1 MKYFIC
7 YLALVCLLS
16 CKQND
21 NKTLPILPS
30 TMAQAQPPM
39 QTHKEDSIL
48 IRLGGDS
55 CAYVSFDLERDS
67 NYNKLLRAYL
77 CHNKFGNDSI
87 FSPSQFADLVKRPSF
102 CKMILLFYD
111 GDKYGRVYTDIEA
124 YRLPDLRSGFLLGI
138 AGSDLDQ
145 EHLIADSLLKRD
157 YDDGLDLLW
166 GIADMKKLPS
176 LKEYLRRVDTDNFY
190 KDADL
195 VAFFHNIGNDSLRD
209 MYLAKAGKIIDFREK
224 FRALKSL
231 IIKNKSFDKGTYNE
245 LIYGT
250 PY

>member
-1 MKYFIC
+1 M
-7 YLALVCLLS
+7 V
-16 CKQND
+16 Q
-21 NKTLPILPS
+21 T
-30 TMAQAQPPM
+30 QPPM

-48 IRLGGDS
+48 IRLGPDS
-55 CAYVSFDLERDS
+55 CAYVSYDLEHDS
-67 NYNKLLRAYL
+67 NYNNLLRAYL
-77 CHNKFGNDSI
+77 CHNKFGNESI

-111 GDKYGRVYTDIEA
+111 GDKYSRIYTDIES
-124 YRLPDLRSGFLLGI
+124 YRLPELRSGFVSGI

-157 YDDGLDLLW
+157 YDDGLALLW
-166 GIADMKKLPS
+166 GIADIKKLPS
-176 LKEYLRRVDTDNFY
+176 LKEYLSRVDTDNFY

-195 VAFFHNIGNDSLRD
+195 AAFFHNIGNDSLRD
-209 MYLAKAGKIIDFREK
+209 VYLTKAGKIIDFREK
-224 FRALKSL
+224 FVALKSL
-231 IIKNKSFDKGTYNE
+231 IRKSKSFEKDTYNE